1 MKLFDQQANLQAP
14 FQKIVKVL
22 AVCYT
27 IAICLMCFLPQ
38 SIYPTLKSVETPGVQ
53 HFGRITAI
61 LTPFNTLVHFGKIP
75 NLVDLFF
82 IILQNVANIFL
93 LFPLIFAL
101 CLLKPS
107 FRQFKKVLV
116 ISFLMSLTIETT
128 QAILDLLFNFNRVFE
143 VDDLIT
149 NTLGGVLAYLLYKL
163 IRSVTTSWN
172 FQN

>member
-1 MKLFDQQANLQAP
+1 MKLFDEQANLQEP
-14 FQKIVKVL
+14 FQKIVKGL
-22 AVCYT
+22 TVCYT

-61 LTPFNTLVHFGKIP
+61 LTPFNTLVHFWKIP
-75 NLVDLFF
+75 NLVDLIF

-93 LFPLIFAL
+93 IFPLVFAL

-107 FRQFKKVLV
+107 IRYFKKVLL
-116 ISFLMSLTIETT
+116 ISFLMSLSIETT
-128 QAILDLLFNFNRVFE
+128 QVILDLLFNFNRVFE

-149 NTLGGVLAYLLYKL
+149 NTLGGVLAYLLYQL
-163 IRSVTTSWN
+163 VRRVTT
-172 FQN
+172 

>member
-1 MKLFDQQANLQAP
+1 MKFFDEQANLRAP
-14 FQKIVKVL
+14 FQKIVKGL

-38 SIYPTLKSVETPGVQ
+38 SVYPTLKSMETPGVQ

-75 NLVDLFF
+75 DLVDLIF

-101 CLLKPS
+101 CLLKPNV
-107 FRQFKKVLV
+107 RQVKKVLLM
-116 ISFLMSLTIETT
+116 SFLMSLAIETT
-128 QAILDLLFNFNRVFE
+128 QVILDLLFNFNRVFE

-149 NTLGGVLAYLLYKL
+149 NTLGGLLAYLFYRL
-163 IRSVTTSWN
+163 IRSVTT
-172 FQN
+172 

>member
-1 MKLFDQQANLQAP
+1 MKFFDAQANLRAP
-14 FQKIVKVL
+14 FQKNVKVL

-38 SIYPTLKSVETPGVQ
+38 SVYPTLKSVETPGVQ

-75 NLVDLFF
+75 NLVDLIF

-93 LFPLIFAL
+93 IFPLVFAL

-107 FRQFKKVLV
+107 IRYFKKVLL
-116 ISFLMSLTIETT
+116 ISFLMSLSIETT
-128 QAILDLLFNFNRVFE
+128 QVILDLLFNFNRVFE

-149 NTLGGVLAYLLYKL
+149 NTLGGMLAYLLYQL
-163 IRSVTTSWN
+163 VRRVTT
-172 FQN
+172 